1 MTLDDIK
8 TVYASLKECK
18 PNVEEFSWGPSFE
31 LAEKRRKAALKILK
45 KEIKNRERGF

>member
-8 TVYASLKECK
+8 RIRESLKECK
-18 PNVEEFSWGPSFE
+18 VDIEDFSWGPSFE

-45 KEIKNRERGF
+45 KEIKNRERDF